1 MGDKVVMSDMNLEP
15 KLTSIINELPQAV
28 VKGDSVKLANVRVAA
43 DEAIG
48 DVREFIQAA
57 QQQQMQ
63 TVITKLNQDQAL
75 TNDEAAVVEDF
86 FVGDAEA
93 YMKAENNVEEWNTEL
108 KRLHG
113 VVRTLTQRFQANP
126 NDLKMLHDLGAALQD
141 LSQTSIS
148 LLFFLQAKDRI
159 DQFKLYQGRLTS
171 SGDMCKEERQ
181 ALSQSLMA
189 MLTSPDY

>member
-1 MGDKVVMSDMNLEP
+1 MSDMNLEP
-15 KLTSIINELPQAV
+15 KLASIIKELPTAV
-28 VKGDSVKLANVRVAA
+28 MKDDSVKLGNVRVAA
-43 DEAIG
+43 DEALG
-48 DVREFIQAA
+48 DVREFVQAA

-75 TNDEAAVVEDF
+75 TTDEAAVVEDF

-93 YMKAENNVEEWNTEL
+93 YMKAENNVDEWKTEL

-126 NDLKMLHDLGAALQD
+126 NDIKMLHELGASLQD

-148 LLFFLQAKDRI
+148 LMFFLQAKDRI

-189 MLTSPDY
+189 MLTSPDF

>member
-1 MGDKVVMSDMNLEP
+1 MSDMNLEP

>member
-1 MGDKVVMSDMNLEP
+1 MSDMNLEP
-15 KLTSIINELPQAV
+15 KLASIIKELPTAV
-28 VKGDSVKLANVRVAA
+28 MKGDSVRLANVRVAA
-43 DEAIG
+43 DEALG
-48 DVREFIQAA
+48 DIREFVQAA
-57 QQQQMQ
+57 QQEQMQ
-63 TVITKLNQDQAL
+63 TVITKLNQDQTL
-75 TNDEAAVVEDF
+75 TSDEAAVVEDF

-93 YMKAENNVEEWNTEL
+93 YMKAENNVEEWKTEL

-113 VVRTLTQRFQANP
+113 VVRTLTQRFQSNP
-126 NDLKMLHDLGAALQD
+126 KDLKMLHELGAALQD

-181 ALSQSLMA
+181 ALAQSLMA
-189 MLTSPDY
+189 MLTSPDF